1 MTSAHD
7 RDQGQ
12 PGPMSPRLALVLSTA
27 TFFAL
32 AVFALGMTSLLL
44 DESVIAEPGLGQIPG
59 ILAMAGTTLAFLL
72 TLRPGLRRP
81 QPRYVSALWTA
92 LACFLTY
99 PLGAALGILIVGGEL
114 GVATA
119 VVLRHVTGAFGL
131 AVAASALLA
140 AVAGIAMVRT
150 HGGRARWSWERE
162 QDEE

>member
-1 MTSAHD
+1 
-7 RDQGQ
+7 
-12 PGPMSPRLALVLSTA
+12 MSPRLALVLSTA

-44 DESVIAEPGLGQIPG
+44 DVSVIAEPGLGQIPG

-72 TLRPGLRRP
+72 TLRPGLGRP
-81 QPRYVSALWTA
+81 QPSYASALWTA
-92 LACFLTY
+92 LACFLAY
-99 PLGAALGILIVGGEL
+99 PLIVGGEL

-140 AVAGIAMVRT
+140 AVAAIAMVRT
-150 HGGRARWSWERE
+150 RGGRAQWPWERE
-162 QDEE
+162 SDEE